1 VGREEEVGLLLKR
14 WSEATDGEGQI
25 VLLSGEAGIGK
36 SRIVRAFRDHLE
48 AEPHNR
54 SLYYC
59 SPYHQNSAF
68 YPAIGQ
74 LERGLRFEKDDS
86 AARKLEKLDAV
97 LGDLGLPVAE
107 CAPVLASLLSVP
119 ADGRYP
125 PLELGPAQL
134 KNKTLNAIVT
144 MIQAMSSQHP
154 VLMVVED
161 VHWIDP
167 STQELMSLLIEQ
179 LQSYRL
185 FLLITSRPEFE
196 SPWGAYAHITSL
208 TLNRLSQRDSTAM
221 IGNVTA
227 GKALPNEVL
236 EQIVAKTDGVPLF
249 VEELTKNV
257 LESGL
262 LEDAGDRYRLS
273 GSLPPLA
280 IPASLQDSL
289 MARLD
294 RLAPVK
300 EVAQLGSTLGRRFSH
315 ELLAAVSPLAEKELQ
330 DALAQLAE
338 AELIYRRGLSPDLT
352 YEFKHALVQDV
363 AYGSLLKS
371 TRAQFHERIAG
382 VLEAHFPQTAETEPE
397 ILAHH
402 FEGADLGE
410 KAIVYWRRAGE
421 LAAQRSANVEAVNHF
436 TKALERLKSLPE
448 SAEQDKQELAL
459 QIGLG
464 PALAATKGPAS
475 PELAQTYE
483 RARVLCE
490 QLGESQRF
498 PVVWGL
504 WFAKNQTGQISEACA
519 LADELLAIGQQQ
531 ADTGVLLEAH
541 HSVWTSRFASG
552 ELRDVLAHTKEG
564 KALYDIDQ
572 HRSHALLYGGHDPGV
587 CCRFMGAMTLCL
599 LGFPNQGRDWIRDAV
614 ALAEKLGHQPTLAI
628 ALSFTASVY
637 QFRREA
643 QLVQEH
649 AERLSA
655 LCAEHGFAFIM
666 AMATIARGWSLAA
679 QGQTEEG
686 IEQSSAGLDA
696 LRATGI
702 RRLSFQLAIVAESYD
717 WAGDTD
723 KGLQA
728 ADEAL
733 TVVNETS
740 EERWAPEVYRLKGQ
754 LLLAKAAP
762 DRAEAEIC
770 FNRAIELSRKQEAKL
785 FELRAATSLGRLW
798 NDQGKR
804 KEANELLAPIYSWFT
819 QGFDTAD
826 LQEAEVLLDELA

>member
-1 VGREEEVGLLLKR
+1 
-14 WSEATDGEGQI
+14 
-25 VLLSGEAGIGK
+25 
-36 SRIVRAFRDHLE
+36 
-48 AEPHNR
+48 
-54 SLYYC
+54 
-59 SPYHQNSAF
+59 
-68 YPAIGQ
+68 
-74 LERGLRFEKDDS
+74 
-86 AARKLEKLDAV
+86 
-97 LGDLGLPVAE
+97 
-107 CAPVLASLLSVP
+107 
-119 ADGRYP
+119 
-125 PLELGPAQL
+125 
-134 KNKTLNAIVT
+134 
-144 MIQAMSSQHP
+144 
-154 VLMVVED
+154 
-161 VHWIDP
+161 
-167 STQELMSLLIEQ
+167 
-179 LQSYRL
+179 
-185 FLLITSRPEFE
+185 
-196 SPWGAYAHITSL
+196 
-208 TLNRLSQRDSTAM
+208 
-221 IGNVTA
+221 
-227 GKALPNEVL
+227 
-236 EQIVAKTDGVPLF
+236 
-249 VEELTKNV
+249 
-257 LESGL
+257 
-262 LEDAGDRYRLS
+262 
-273 GSLPPLA
+273 
-280 IPASLQDSL
+280 
-289 MARLD
+289 
-294 RLAPVK
+294 
-300 EVAQLGSTLGRRFSH
+300 
-315 ELLAAVSPLAEKELQ
+315 
-330 DALAQLAE
+330 
-338 AELIYRRGLSPDLT
+338 PDLT

-363 AYGSLLKS
+363 AYRSLLKS

-402 FEGADLGE
+402 LEGADLAE

-421 LAAQRSANVEAVNHF
+421 LAAQRSANVEAISHF
-436 TKALERLKSLPE
+436 TKALEQLESLPE
-448 SAEQDKQELAL
+448 SAERDKQELAL

-504 WFAKNQTGQISEACA
+504 WFAKNQTGQMSEACA

-541 HSVWTSRFASG
+541 HSSWTSHFAGS

-564 KALYDIDQ
+564 KALYDIEQ

-599 LGFPNQGRDWIRDAV
+599 LGFPDQGRDWIRDAV

-628 ALSFTASVY
+628 ALSFTTTVY

-666 AMATIARGWSLAA
+666 AMATIVRGWSLAA

-702 RRLSFQLAIVAESYD
+702 RRLSFQLATVAESYG
-717 WAGDTD
+717 WAGDAD

-728 ADEAL
+728 ADEGL
-733 TVVNETS
+733 TVVNETG

-754 LLLAKAAP
+754 LLLAKAAQ
-762 DRAEAEIC
+762 DRAEAEVC

-785 FELRAATSLGRLW
+785 FELRAATSLARLW
-798 NDQGKR
+798 RDQAKHQ
-804 KEANELLAPIYSWFT
+804 EAHHLLAPIYDWFT
-819 QGFDTAD
+819 EGFDTAD
-826 LQEAEVLLDELA
+826 LKEARALLDELA